1 MTITS
6 ADLKAVARLEDLS
19 HEDEPLIDREHPR
32 SMRGQ
37 AHDSLGVDR
46 QRHCYF
52 WNSRVFGG

>member
-6 ADLKAVARLEDLS
+6 DDRKAVARLEDLI

-32 SMRGQ
+32 YVRSQ

-46 QRHCYF
+46 QHHCYF